1 MNSHSVAPTNSTI
14 KPRKTPVQARST
26 STVGAIFTATV
37 QVLIDF
43 SAERLTTTRVA
54 ERAGVS
60 VGTLYQYFPN
70 KSALLAAV
78 LEQHLVQVVE
88 ALEAACTAAKGKVID
103 EMATDIVTAF
113 VSAKLGHPKT
123 SIALYAV
130 AAQVGGTDI
139 VARMTQRSQLA
150 LCDVLAGASDAKFDD
165 LRTVSFVL
173 TTALVGPVQ
182 GLLAMGAPAA
192 MAKSVTAHLIGL
204 TKAYLRASAV
214 RFN

>member
-1 MNSHSVAPTNSTI
+1 MAHTNSALN
-14 KPRKTPVQARST
+14 PRKKPVQARST
-26 STVGAIFTATV
+26 STVEAIFAATI

-43 SAERLTTTRVA
+43 GLERLTTTRVA
-54 ERAGVS
+54 ERAGAS

-88 ALEAACTAAKGKVID
+88 ALEEACIAAKGRVLDDI
-103 EMATDIVTAF
+103 ATDIVTTF
-113 VSAKLGHPKT
+113 VGAKLRHPKT

-150 LCDVLAGASDAKFDD
+150 LCDVLACASDAKFDD
-165 LRTVSFVL
+165 IRTVSFVL

-182 GLLAMGAPAA
+182 GLLAMGATAA
-192 MAKSVTAHLIGL
+192 TAQSVTAHLVNL
-204 TKAYLRASAV
+204 TKAYLRASAI
-214 RFN
+214 RLN